1 MMNNVTRRK
10 PAYLA
15 FVMLTVMG
23 LIYAW
28 SVISVP
34 IEEEFPAWS
43 KSQISLTFTLLM
55 VFFCVGQLVCGYV
68 VDGIKPKYAV
78 VTGASLLLLG
88 FFVASRAETLLV
100 LYLGFG
106 FLCGFGAGIAYNSV
120 MSTMLKWYWDKPGYI
135 SGILLMGF
143 GIGGF
148 IIGKLYQLWTPTAVG
163 GWRISFMVMGVAI
176 FVTLILCAVKFE
188 RPLEPQNSSLTKE
201 DTSVDYRPAETLKS
215 PIFWL
220 YYLWAIV
227 CNAAGLS
234 VISQGSG
241 IVVEVVEGVGA
252 AAIATL
258 VGIISIFNA
267 LGRVAFGTI
276 YDKFGRS
283 VSMLLVGVMFMVTA
297 AILFMA
303 FKTESLILLVFTF
316 VLCGLSYSGIPPTNS
331 AFSREYFGA
340 KYYGVNFSLVNSNMI
355 IASFG
360 SVLAG
365 AVYDFTGSYD
375 SIVLLIIGFAA
386 MGMICSA
393 GISRVEKRQKNIKK
407 IK

>member
-1 MMNNVTRRK
+1 MMNDMNRRK

-78 VTGASLLLLG
+78 VMGASLLLLG

-283 VSMLLVGVMFMVTA
+283 VSMLLVGGMFMVTA

>member
-1 MMNNVTRRK
+1 MNQTYRIK
-10 PAYLA
+10 PACLA
-15 FVMLTVMG
+15 LIILIVMG

-34 IEEEFPAWS
+34 IEAEFPEWS
-43 KSQISLTFTLLM
+43 KSEISLTFTLLM
-55 VFFCVGQLVCGYV
+55 VFFCIGQLVCGYI
-68 VDGIKPKYAV
+68 VDSIRPKYAII
-78 VTGASLLLLG
+78 TGACLILLG
-88 FFVASRAETLLV
+88 FYISSKADTLV
-100 LYLGFG
+100 DLYFGFG

-120 MSTMLKWYWDKPGYI
+120 MSTMLKWYWDRPGYI

-148 IIGKLYQLWTPTAVG
+148 LIGKLYQLWTPTEVG
-163 GWRISFMVMGVAI
+163 GWRISFVVMGIAI
-176 FVTLILCAVKFE
+176 FIVLILAAVKFE
-188 RPLEPQNSSLTKE
+188 KPYEELSLNSKCENNTIDYKPE
-201 DTSVDYRPAETLKS
+201 DTIKS
-215 PIFWL
+215 PVFWL

-234 VISQGSG
+234 IISQGTG
-241 IVVEVVEGVGA
+241 IVIEVVKEIDA
-252 AAIATL
+252 ASIATL

-276 YDKFGRS
+276 YDKCGRS
-283 VSMLLVGVMFMVTA
+283 ISMQLVGSMFIATA
-297 AILFMA
+297 IILFVA
-303 FKTESLILLVFTF
+303 FKTHSLVLLIITF

-340 KYYGVNFSLVNSNMI
+340 KHYGVNFSLVNSNMI

-365 AVYDFTGSYD
+365 AVFDYTGSYN
-375 SIVLLIIGFAA
+375 SIVLLIIVFAVI
-386 MGMICSA
+386 GMLCSMA
-393 GISRVEKRQKNIKK
+393 ISHLESKEKYFKK